1 MNMSL
6 FQLIVSGGFT
16 MYILIGCSIISIAI
30 MIDRVFLYM
39 RLSRVNRE
47 KFMREIKDEIEE
59 GNIKRAI
66 KLCEE
71 KNNHSANVVKAGLN
85 LLGASDVIVENA
97 MEREIIIENNR
108 LERYTNIVGTIG
120 SNSVYIGLFGT
131 VLGIIKAFRN
141 ISLSGSGEL
150 NVIIGGISEALVCT
164 AAGLL
169 VAVPAVVAYN
179 FFIKK
184 IDKLT
189 MEMELCVSE
198 MMDIVKK

>member
-1 MNMSL
+1 
-6 FQLIVSGGFT
+6 
-16 MYILIGCSIISIAI
+16 
-30 MIDRVFLYM
+30 MIDRAFFYM

-47 KFMREIKDEIEE
+47 KFMGEIKDEIEE

-66 KLCEE
+66 KHCEE
-71 KNNHSANVVKAGLN
+71 TNNHTANVVRAGLL

-97 MEREIIIENNR
+97 MEREIIIQNNR

-179 FFIKK
+179 VFIKK